1 MGEETKHRRGRKS
14 LEMRIAEIEEKI
26 ANLQA
31 EKERL
36 LWPAMK
42 QEIFEMVPPE
52 MSPQEFADRL
62 GISWG
67 SPAHK
72 NRNVRNDDDEDFD
85 E

>member
-1 MGEETKHRRGRKS
+1 MGEETRRKRGRKTV
-14 LEMRIAEIEEKI
+14 ETRIAEIEEMI

-42 QEIFEMVPPE
+42 QKIFEMVPPE

-62 GISWG
+62 GILWG
-67 SPAHK
+67 DAQA
-72 NRNVRNDDDEDFD
+72 DQDEDDND
-85 E
+85 ESEE

>member
-1 MGEETKHRRGRKS
+1 MAEETKRKRGRKTI
-14 LEMRIAEIEEKI
+14 ETRVAEIDEMI

-42 QEIFEMVPPE
+42 QKIFEMVPPE

-62 GISWG
+62 GILWG
-67 SPAHK
+67 DAHT
-72 NRNVRNDDDEDFD
+72 NDINDDDTDAEDAD

>member
-1 MGEETKHRRGRKS
+1 MGEETRRKRGRKTV
-14 LEMRIAEIEEKI
+14 ETRIAEIDEMI

-42 QEIFEMVPPE
+42 QKIFEMVPPE

-62 GISWG
+62 GILWG
-67 SPAHK
+67 
-72 NRNVRNDDDEDFD
+72 DTQEDQDEDND
-85 E
+85 GNSEE

>member
-1 MGEETKHRRGRKS
+1 MGEETKRKRGRRTV
-14 LEMRIAEIEEKI
+14 ETRIAEIDEMI

-42 QEIFEMVPPE
+42 QKIFEMVPPE

-62 GISWG
+62 GILWG
-67 SPAHK
+67 DTQTEQDEG
-72 NRNVRNDDDEDFD
+72 DDDDTE